1 VEFGKLYLCPV
12 IKLSFGY
19 RPSTAF
25 ASVKQTITVY
35 HMVVRGT
42 VFSFI
47 RVSRTLVY
55 SETNNTIDRTF
66 EVEHFKSAGNNLIGN
81 INPKGNV

>member
-35 HMVVRGT
+35 HMVFNCIVVLLIYNCNCIVQRL
-42 VFSFI
+42 F
-47 RVSRTLVY
+47 
-55 SETNNTIDRTF
+55 TI
-66 EVEHFKSAGNNLIGN
+66 
-81 INPKGNV
+81 

>member
-1 VEFGKLYLCPV
+1 MEFGKLYLCPV

-25 ASVKQTITVY
+25 ASVKQSIPLSTVC

-42 VFSFI
+42 VFRFI

-55 SETNNTIDRTF
+55 SETNNTIDRTQLTWSVNF
-66 EVEHFKSAGNNLIGN
+66 
-81 INPKGNV
+81 